1 LNLNFVLGL
10 AGVLMGGAKTL
21 VRVDIGQT
29 GKGMELEWWIVRG
42 SLRMQL
48 LFVVLTI
55 HSPRR
60 VMGAKR

>member
-1 LNLNFVLGL
+1 
-10 AGVLMGGAKTL
+10 MGGAKTL

>member
-1 LNLNFVLGL
+1 
-10 AGVLMGGAKTL
+10 M
-21 VRVDIGQT
+21 RVDIGQT
-29 GKGMELEWWIVRG
+29 GKGMELEWWIVLG